1 MMCKNR
7 CFAWCVISIAVV
19 ASAIATGQN
28 RVATADNQN
37 SREERQRRLIS
48 VLQSDAPPQDKAIT
62 CKQLAIYGTKDAVPA
77 LAALLSDERLAS
89 WARIA
94 LEAIPGPA
102 ADEALRD
109 ALGKLRGMLLIG
121 AINSIGSRRDAGA
134 VDGLVERLKD
144 ADSDVA
150 SAAAVA
156 LGRIGGDQAAKA
168 LEQFLADAPAP
179 VRPAAAEGCIL
190 CAERFLTEE
199 KLAEAMKLYDT
210 IRHSNVPKQNLLE
223 ATRGAI
229 LARQSAG
236 VPLLV
241 EQLRSA
247 DKSRFGIGLRTA
259 RELPGREVT
268 EALAV
273 ELDRSSP
280 DRQALLLLA
289 LADRS
294 DASVLPAVLRAAKS
308 GSKDLRLTAVSV
320 LERLGNVSCV
330 QVLLDASVEGDVE
343 MAQTAKA
350 TLARLPG
357 KDVDGDL
364 LARLPQAAGK
374 MRQVLI
380 ELVGQRRIDGALPA
394 IVPSVEDADAGVR
407 GAAVQAIGAI
417 GEDKQAADLVRLLQ
431 KTQSPKERADIEN
444 ALLALS
450 GRWKVGC
457 VQHLL
462 PLMQSGDSA
471 LRMIG
476 LHALAIVGGPDALA
490 AVKSAINDK
499 EETVQDEAVR
509 TLSTWPNNWPEDIG
523 VAEVLLTLAKSGKKM
538 SHQVLGLRG
547 YMQYVRGNKKL
558 NYDEKVAKVKE
569 LLPLIKRP
577 EEKRLAI
584 SVIGDIPAASALE
597 LLTTLAADQAVAEES
612 YSAMVNLAGRNIQ
625 GVSKEQ
631 CQKAI
636 QTVVEKSKNETTKKR
651 AEEVLKGSR

>member
-1 MMCKNR
+1 MMFKNR
-7 CFAWCVISIAVV
+7 CFAWCVVFIAVV
-19 ASAIATGQN
+19 VSAMATGQN

-37 SREERQRRLIS
+37 SREEKQRKLIS

-156 LGRIGGDQAAKA
+156 LGRIGGDQAANA
-168 LEQFLADAPAP
+168 LERSLADAPAG

-280 DRQALLLLA
+280 DRQVLLLLA
-289 LADRS
+289 LAERC
-294 DASVLPAVLRAAKS
+294 DASV
-308 GSKDLRLTAVSV
+308 
-320 LERLGNVSCV
+320 
-330 QVLLDASVEGDVE
+330 
-343 MAQTAKA
+343 
-350 TLARLPG
+350 
-357 KDVDGDL
+357 
-364 LARLPQAAGK
+364 
-374 MRQVLI
+374 
-380 ELVGQRRIDGALPA
+380 
-394 IVPSVEDADAGVR
+394 
-407 GAAVQAIGAI
+407 
-417 GEDKQAADLVRLLQ
+417 
-431 KTQSPKERADIEN
+431 
-444 ALLALS
+444 
-450 GRWKVGC
+450 
-457 VQHLL
+457 
-462 PLMQSGDSA
+462 
-471 LRMIG
+471 
-476 LHALAIVGGPDALA
+476 
-490 AVKSAINDK
+490 
-499 EETVQDEAVR
+499 
-509 TLSTWPNNWPEDIG
+509 
-523 VAEVLLTLAKSGKKM
+523 
-538 SHQVLGLRG
+538 
-547 YMQYVRGNKKL
+547 
-558 NYDEKVAKVKE
+558 
-569 LLPLIKRP
+569 
-577 EEKRLAI
+577 
-584 SVIGDIPAASALE
+584 
-597 LLTTLAADQAVAEES
+597 
-612 YSAMVNLAGRNIQ
+612 
-625 GVSKEQ
+625 
-631 CQKAI
+631 
-636 QTVVEKSKNETTKKR
+636 
-651 AEEVLKGSR
+651 